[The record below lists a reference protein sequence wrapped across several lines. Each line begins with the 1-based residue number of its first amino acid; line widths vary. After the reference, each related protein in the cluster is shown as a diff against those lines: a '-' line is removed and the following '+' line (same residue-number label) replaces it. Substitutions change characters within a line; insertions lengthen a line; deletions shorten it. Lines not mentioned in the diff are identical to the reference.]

1 MKKHHAAFAVTAAA
15 LAALAFVIYRWRT
28 SGFAWR
34 QFIFTI
40 RSVDGPWLGASVAL
54 ILATYLGRALR
65 WEVMLRPLNRQAAAA
80 GAAPVVK
87 KAVKK
92 ARLLDVLIATCV
104 GFTAVVLFGRAGE
117 PVRPYL
123 IARKTGVTFSSQIA
137 AWVLERILD
146 LLMVLAL
153 FGIALTQISH
163 SAVRPGPRVETFV
176 QAGGAVAGFTAL
188 ICLALLV
195 GLSLF
200 HGKVQRRLMD
210 ALAFLPQNAAAK
222 IERFLAAFSE
232 GTQSTRSSS
241 YAFQLLAYSLLEWA
255 LVVGAFYCM
264 FRAVP
269 ASSGLGLT
277 DSVIVLGFVC
287 LGSIVQIPGVGGGVQ
302 IVTVLVLTQFYGLGL
317 AAASGVAVLW
327 WVVCFVTIVPIGLAL
342 AFHEGI
348 NWRTLRHI
356 APVES
361 PLSQPQS

>member
-1 MKKHHAAFAVTAAA
+1 MKKHHAAIAVTVVA

-28 SGFAWR
+28 SGFAWG
-34 QFIFTI
+34 QFILTI
-40 RSVDGPWLGASVAL
+40 RSVDGRWLGASVAL
-54 ILATYLGRALR
+54 ILATYVGRAVR
-65 WEVMLRPLNRQAAAA
+65 WEVMLRPLIRQAAM
-80 GAAPVVK
+80 GIAAPR
-87 KAVKK
+87 VKK

-137 AWVLERILD
+137 AWVVERILD

-163 SAVRPGPRVETFV
+163 SAVRPGPRVQTFV
-176 QAGGAVAGFTAL
+176 QAGGALAGFMAL
-188 ICLALLV
+188 VCLALLV

-200 HGKVQRRLMD
+200 HGKVQRRLMEG
-210 ALAFLPQNAAAK
+210 LAFLPQNAAAK

-232 GTQSTRSSS
+232 GMQSTRSSS
-241 YAFQLLAYSLLEWA
+241 YAFQLVAYSLLEWA
-255 LVVGAFYCM
+255 LVVGGFYCV
-264 FRAVP
+264 FRAIP
-269 ASSGLGLT
+269 ATSGLGLT

-287 LGSIVQIPGVGGGVQ
+287 LGSVVQIPGVGGGVQ

-356 APVES
+356 TPVES
-361 PLSQPQS
+361 PVIQS

>member
-1 MKKHHAAFAVTAAA
+1 MKKHHAAIAVTAAA

-28 SGFAWR
+28 SGFAWG

-40 RSVDGPWLGASVAL
+40 RSVDGLWLGASVAL
-54 ILATYLGRALR
+54 ILATYVVRALR
-65 WEVMLRPLNRQAAAA
+65 WEVMLRPLNCQAAAGVA
-80 GAAPVVK
+80 SPLVK
-87 KAVKK
+87 KG
-92 ARLLDVLIATCV
+92 RLLGVLMATCV

-137 AWVLERILD
+137 AWVVERILD
-146 LLMVLAL
+146 LLMVLAI

-176 QAGGAVAGFTAL
+176 QAGGALAGFTAL
-188 ICLALLV
+188 VCLALLV

-200 HGKVQRRLMD
+200 HGRVQRRLME
-210 ALAFLPQNAAAK
+210 ALAFLPQHTAAK

-232 GTQSTRSSS
+232 GMQSTRSSS
-241 YAFQLLAYSLLEWA
+241 YAFQLVAYSLLEWA

-269 ASSGLGLT
+269 ATSGLGLT

-287 LGSIVQIPGVGGGVQ
+287 LGSVLQIPGVGGGVQ

-361 PLSQPQS
+361 PVSQS

>member
-1 MKKHHAAFAVTAAA
+1 MKKHHAAVAITAAA

-40 RSVDGPWLGASVAL
+40 RSVDGAWLGASVAL

-65 WEVMLRPLNRQAAAA
+65 WEVMLRPLNRQAAT
-80 GAAPVVK
+80 GAAAPLLR
-87 KAVKK
+87 
-92 ARLLDVLIATCV
+92 RLLDVLIATCI

-123 IARKTGVTFSSQIA
+123 IARKTGVAFSSQIA

-163 SAVRPGPRVETFV
+163 SAVRPGPTVQTFV
-176 QAGGAVAGFTAL
+176 QAGGAVAGFAAL
-188 ICLALLV
+188 ACLALLV

-200 HGKVQRRLMD
+200 RGRVQRRLMD

-222 IERFLAAFSE
+222 FERFLAAFSE
-232 GTQSTRSSS
+232 GMQSTRSSS

-255 LVVGAFYCM
+255 LIVGAFHCIL
-264 FRAVP
+264 RSVP
-269 ASSGLGLT
+269 ATSGLHLT
-277 DSVIVLGFVC
+277 DSVIVLGFVA
-287 LGSIVQIPGVGGGVQ
+287 LGSVLQIPGVGGGVQ
-302 IVTVLVLTQFYGLGL
+302 IATVLVLTEFYGLGL

-361 PLSQPQS
+361 PVSQPPLIQQ

>member
-1 MKKHHAAFAVTAAA
+1 MKKHHAAVAITVAA

-40 RSVDGPWLGASVAL
+40 RSVDSPWVGASVAL
-54 ILATYLGRALR
+54 ILASYLGRALR
-65 WEVMLRPLNRQAAAA
+65 WDVMLRPLNRQA
-80 GAAPVVK
+80 GTMVSAPFLK
-87 KAVKK
+87 
-92 ARLLDVLIATCV
+92 RLVDVLVATCV

-163 SAVRPGPRVETFV
+163 SAVRPGPRVQTFV
-176 QAGGAVAGFTAL
+176 QAGGAVAGFAAL
-188 ICLALLV
+188 ACLALLV

-200 HGKVQRRLMD
+200 RGRVQRRLMD
-210 ALAFLPQNAAAK
+210 ALVFLPQNAAAK

-232 GTQSTRSSS
+232 GMQSTRSSS

-287 LGSIVQIPGVGGGVQ
+287 LGSVVQLPGVGGGVQ

-317 AAASGVAVLW
+317 AAASGVALLW

-361 PLSQPQS
+361 PVSQS

>member
-1 MKKHHAAFAVTAAA
+1 MKKHHAAIAVTVAA

-34 QFIFTI
+34 QFLFTI
-40 RSVDGPWLGASVAL
+40 RSVDGPWLCASVVL
-54 ILATYLGRALR
+54 ILATYVGRALR
-65 WEVMLRPLNRQAAAA
+65 WEVMLRPLNRQAAAG
-80 GAAPVVK
+80 GAPTV
-87 KAVKK
+87 VKK
-92 ARLLDVLIATCV
+92 ARLLDVLTPTCV

-137 AWVLERILD
+137 AWVVERILD

-163 SAVRPGPRVETFV
+163 SAVRPGPRVQTFV
-176 QAGGAVAGFTAL
+176 QVGGALAGFMAL
-188 ICLALLV
+188 VCLALLV
-195 GLSLF
+195 GLNLF
-200 HGKVQRRLMD
+200 HGKVQRRLME

-232 GTQSTRSSS
+232 GMQSTRSSS

-287 LGSIVQIPGVGGGVQ
+287 LGSVVQLPGVGGGVQ

-317 AAASGVAVLW
+317 AAASGVALLW

-356 APVES
+356 APVE
-361 PLSQPQS
+361 PPVNQPQ

>member
-1 MKKHHAAFAVTAAA
+1 MKKHHAAGAIIAAA
-15 LAALAFVIYRWRT
+15 LAALAFVIYRWRN

-34 QFIFTI
+34 QFISTI
-40 RSVDGPWLGASVAL
+40 RSVDGLWLGASVAL
-54 ILATYLGRALR
+54 ILATYLVRALR
-65 WEVMLRPLNRQAAAA
+65 WEVMLRPLNRQAAT
-80 GAAPVVK
+80 GVAAPP
-87 KAVKK
+87 VKK
-92 ARLLDVLIATCV
+92 ARLLDVLDATCV

-137 AWVLERILD
+137 AWVVERILD

-153 FGIALTQISH
+153 FGIALTQISR
-163 SAVRPGPRVETFV
+163 SAVRPGPRVQTFA
-176 QAGGAVAGFTAL
+176 QAGGAMAGFTAL
-188 ICLALLV
+188 VCLALLV

-200 HGKVQRRLMD
+200 HGNVQRRLME

-232 GTQSTRSSS
+232 GVQSTRRSS

-255 LVVGAFYCM
+255 LAVGAFHSM
-264 FRAVP
+264 FRAIP
-269 ASSGLGLT
+269 ATSGLGLT

-287 LGSIVQIPGVGGGVQ
+287 LGSVVQIPGVGGGIQ
-302 IVTVLVLTQFYGLGL
+302 IVTVLVLTEFYGLGL
-317 AAASGVAVLW
+317 AAASGVALLW
-327 WVVCFVTIVPIGLAL
+327 WVVSFVTIVPIGLAL

-361 PLSQPQS
+361 PVSQPPLMQQ